1 MKAESKFIYKF
12 IKILSNGAEKQV
24 LVTNS
29 TLDVEYHAYIDSC
42 RANKMH
48 WKLVRIYDGKIMFE
62 G

>member
-1 MKAESKFIYKF
+1 MYKF
-12 IKILSNGAEKQV
+12 IKILGNGAEKQV

-29 TLDVEYHAYIDSC
+29 TLDVEYHAYIDWC

-48 WKLVRIYDGKIMFE
+48 WKLVRVYDGKIMFQ

>member
-1 MKAESKFIYKF
+1 MYKF

-29 TLDVEYHAYIDSC
+29 TLDVEYHAYINWC
-42 RANKMH
+42 RENKMH
-48 WKLVRIYDGKIMFE
+48 WKLVRVYDGKIMFQ